1 MNDLQVPEVF
11 NDDAVESVRR
21 SYIWLR
27 KKSDEYRAIRKAL
40 DRLVGGETGKPMPP
54 EEALT
59 FLRSRIVEARQSF
72 VGRERRFTPH
82 LSTYLNGRRYLQTE
96 SLPPPANLEEAISI
110 LACYPTI
117 AAVDVD
123 AYMPVLRI
131 ISAHIEYLAPTH
143 GSAAASYI
151 RVRTLRFAECVNR
164 WPDGESQFIP
174 GADKFFR
181 ERRYEQSEKFWERTP
196 ANGFQSERQQLA
208 SLV

>member
-1 MNDLQVPEVF
+1 
-11 NDDAVESVRR
+11 
-21 SYIWLR
+21 
-27 KKSDEYRAIRKAL
+27 
-40 DRLVGGETGKPMPP
+40 
-54 EEALT
+54 
-59 FLRSRIVEARQSF
+59 
-72 VGRERRFTPH
+72 
-82 LSTYLNGRRYLQTE
+82 LNGRRYLLTE
-96 SLPPPANLEEAISI
+96 QLPPPENLEEAISI

-164 WPDGESQFIP
+164 WPEGESQFIP

-181 ERRYEQSEKFWERTP
+181 ERRYEQDERHWIRTKK
-196 ANGFQSERQQLA
+196 AGFESERNQLA